1 MKKLITATALA
12 AFALATTAAMAED
25 SKMNAPT
32 NKSAVQ
38 EQQETQATDANK
50 MNKMDKMDKTNGAAA
65 TTGAAVNPNVKPGE
79 STLPHKP
86 DSTVKD
92 ATSSGK

>member
-1 MKKLITATALA
+1 VKKLITATALA

-50 MNKMDKMDKTNGAAA
+50 MNKMDKTNGAAA

>member
-50 MNKMDKMDKTNGAAA
+50 MNKMDKTNGAAA